1 MIPIEQYWCKDK
13 PTLEDIQYAYN
24 QASRGIVIEI
34 RWFVSGRNS
43 ILVTP
48 DDIKDMDA
56 ETYFNE
62 MIPVVITKEEVLA
75 CYNKWVKGE
84 GE

>member
-1 MIPIEQYWCKDK
+1 MIPIEQYWCEDK
-13 PTLEDIQYAYN
+13 PTLKDIQYAYN

-34 RWFVSGRNS
+34 RWFVNYSGHYN

-48 DDIKDMDA
+48 DDIKDMNS

-62 MIPVVITKEEVLA
+62 MIPK
-75 CYNKWVKGE
+75 CYPV
-84 GE
+84 